1 MFTSSDPPDVETAWR
16 VFFVLGAILAGLGG
30 VNLLLLWIPY
40 VSGKPEWE
48 FGTAGTYLD
57 IFPLCGLGFVLL
69 ISASVALG
77 QRWTTRALAAV
88 CVVVALLTGL
98 VGVRYATALP
108 QVLDVMADGIV
119 RLHTTKTAVKAG
131 LQAVLYPALLLII
144 AVRASRATW
153 RAGLP

>member
-16 VFFVLGAILAGLGG
+16 VFFVLGAILAVVGG
-30 VNLLLLWIPY
+30 VNLVLLWIPY
-40 VSGKPEWE
+40 VSGRPEWE

-57 IFPLCGLGFVLL
+57 IFPLSALGFVLL

-77 QRWTTRALAAV
+77 LRRTTRVLAAL
-88 CVVVALLTGL
+88 CVLVALLTGL
-98 VGVRYATALP
+98 VGVRYATVLP
-108 QVLDVMADGIV
+108 QVLDVMADRIV

-144 AVRASRATW
+144 AIRASRATW
-153 RAGLP
+153 RTALP